1 MIARFASFD
10 VSADRP
16 QRILV
21 GLLAADLKAIAF
33 GTVRFSF
40 AFIGTR
46 AQISPKPAAGPV
58 VPADFRPLPGQSI
71 DISAVGPRR
80 VLPVEALGVYGADGV
95 RLERV
100 GFWQVT
106 VTAALDGRRVSADA
120 AFEVTE
126 RPELPAGGDPAPVVD
141 NPVAGAA
148 GVAPASIDSRALGDA
163 PIPDPELH
171 AMSVAAALAAGRPL
185 MVVVSTPTYCTS
197 RFCGPIT
204 DSVAALA
211 RRFGDRMAF
220 VHLEVWQD
228 FEAKKLNPAAA
239 AWINPPG
246 ADDAREPAVF
256 TVDATGSIVDRFD
269 NVATD
274 RELQEAIDRL
284 LR

>member
-1 MIARFASFD
+1 
-10 VSADRP
+10 
-16 QRILV
+16 
-21 GLLAADLKAIAF
+21 LAADLKAVAF

-46 AQISPKPAAGPV
+46 AQTATKPVAGPV
-58 VPADFRPLPGQSI
+58 TTADFRPLPGQSV
-71 DISAVGPRR
+71 DISTSGPRR

-95 RLERV
+95 RLERA

-106 VTAALDGRRVSADA
+106 VAADLDGRRVSADA

-126 RPELPAGGDPAPVVD
+126 RPQLPAGGDPALVVD
-141 NPVAGAA
+141 NPLAGAA
-148 GVAPASIDSRALGDA
+148 GVTPASIDSRALGDA

-171 AMSVAAALAAGRPL
+171 AISVAEALASRRPL

-211 RRFGDRMAF
+211 SRYGNRMAF

-256 TVDATGSIVDRFD
+256 TVDATGRIVDRFD

-274 RELQEAIDRL
+274 RELNDAVDRL
-284 LR
+284 LARAG